1 MAVGRR
7 PPAPAIQ
14 ARRIPERLNRCRAAR
29 ELRVE
34 PRPRALGFEAV
45 WVDFG
50 IPRGFR
56 LPEALRF
63 PGMRPPGNTDAV
75 RTIPNVT
82 TPSPGAR
89 TARKKV
95 DRSVCEFDPTSV
107 MRATTIPRNPP
118 STLWIMLGVPF
129 TAARQL
135 G

>member
-7 PPAPAIQ
+7 PRL
-14 ARRIPERLNRCRAAR
+14 RRSK
-29 ELRVE
+29 RVGSLKGLTVVV
-34 PRPRALGFEAV
+34 PPGSSGWSLDPRALGFEAV

-82 TPSPGAR
+82 TPSPRAR
-89 TARKKV
+89 TARVKV